1 MNIKVAPIK
10 WTIALSCI
18 VLLSSFTLFP
28 KPKHK
33 DVYAYGVAAD
43 FSDSTVYFTV
53 IQKLDSV
60 KLTGEGF
67 LPERQQYS
75 YQLKYHLENQ
85 GLKHRTCMIFFDT
98 DKSKLAKK
106 QNKLMER
113 YLESHTQ
120 VKLIDLKTFQ
130 FIKPEPSEPVKT
142 SAQPQPKRKPKDHP
156 KGRPNGGPADGPM
169 GGHPRM

>member
-60 KLTGEGF
+60 KLTGERF

-120 VKLIDLKTFQ
+120 VKLLDIKTFH
-130 FIKPEPSEPVKT
+130 FITPEPSEPVKT
-142 SAQPQPKRKPKDHP
+142 SVQPQPKRKPKDHP
-156 KGRPNGGPADGPM
+156 KGKPGGPAGGPM